1 MEKTLS
7 LNKNLI
13 KTVKTK
19 YIDYIIGRKE
29 LEYLLKNNYDFKNHI
44 LISIINPEN
53 KFNIVKK
60 QINVL
65 KNFLNSS
72 NENIFF
78 PIYQEFGEFEK
89 KQITKSKAKKYLSS
103 LNRYL
108 NKHDEHFDVNSVP
121 IKSEYQNKFYNVLT
135 IDFWDVTEDLE
146 FYKPVSDKKAKEI
159 AKFIYKQ
166 KENVLTKKLKFV
178 INCSAGISR
187 SSAIGMAIHCCLD
200 FEGDIDK
207 FEKENCEIFSHKRY
221 KPNEFVF
228 KKVCKEYK
236 DLI

>member
-1 MEKTLS
+1 MKIVS
-7 LNKNLI
+7 INKNLI
-13 KTVKTK
+13 ETVKTK

-29 LEYLLKNNYDFKNHI
+29 LEYLLKSDYDFKNNL

-53 KFNIVKK
+53 KFNILKT
-60 QINVL
+60 QINIL

-72 NENIFF
+72 KENIIF

-89 KQITKSKAKKYLSS
+89 KKITKSKAKKYLSS

-108 NKHDEHFDVNSVP
+108 NKHNEHFDVNSVL
-121 IKSEYQNKFYNVLT
+121 IENTYQNKFYDVLT

-146 FYKPVSDKKAKEI
+146 FYKPISNEKAKEI

-166 KENVLTKKLKFV
+166 KENLLTKKLKFV

-187 SSAIGMAIHCCLD
+187 SAAIGMAIHCCLD

-207 FEKENCEIFSHKRY
+207 FEKENCEIYSHKRY